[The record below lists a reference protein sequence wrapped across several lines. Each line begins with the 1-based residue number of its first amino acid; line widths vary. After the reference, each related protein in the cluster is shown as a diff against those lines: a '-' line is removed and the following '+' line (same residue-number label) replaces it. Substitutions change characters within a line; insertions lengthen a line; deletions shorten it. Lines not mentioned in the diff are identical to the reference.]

1 MVLSGKMILLQSN
14 KEENMAKRQILL
26 LAITLLLALT
36 THGQDLKVRTMSMN
50 AGELS
55 ANWKSRARLA
65 PDGKRR

>member
-36 THGQDLKVRTMSMN
+36 THGQDLKVRTM
-50 AGELS
+50 
-55 ANWKSRARLA
+55 R
-65 PDGKRR
+65 